1 MWIVAVAL
9 RRPIT
14 IIAMAALMLL
24 FGLYSFFSMSKDIFP
39 AVNLP
44 EVNLV
49 WYYPGMSAPE
59 IEKRIVNITERAASQ
74 TVTGVDH
81 IESNSFTGIGLVK
94 IYFQE
99 NASTAL
105 AISQL
110 SSVTNAIRNI
120 LPQGIAPPTIL
131 DFNATNVPI
140 IDVVSTSETL
150 SEMQLYDY
158 MFNFVGLFL
167 FTLPGVQSPA
177 PFGGA
182 TRQVMLNLDPAQ
194 LYAKGVAP
202 EDVLNTLETSNVIL
216 PGGTAK
222 FGNYEYVVALNG
234 SPIKVDEFNKIPIK
248 YQNNATVFVGDVAPA
263 SDSYAVQTDIARV
276 NGVRASFRYVLKLA
290 SASTLNVVNDVK
302 GVIPRINALAPKG
315 TKIYLAFDQSLF
327 VKDSLIDVFQE
338 IFIASVLVG
347 IMTIIFLGSWRSTL
361 IVITSIPLAIMTS
374 IAALHVT
381 GQTINIM
388 TLGGLA
394 LSVGMLVDDAT
405 VEVENIHR
413 NHAMGKPLAVA
424 ILDGAHQIAMP
435 ALVGTLCI
443 CIVFA
448 PVTMLKG
455 VSKFLFTPLA
465 MAVIFAMLTSYL
477 LSRTLVATMAINL
490 LPEDPNEHGIG
501 GRVGE
506 YLERFDHAFE
516 RFKGRYK
523 SGLTTAL
530 EHRGLVLGCIVVVIL
545 SSMLLLFAVGQDFFP
560 YVDAGQIKF
569 HVRVPAGTR
578 LEETERIMAKVENI
592 VRSTI
597 PTDELQLMTDHI
609 GLPVYWALLF
619 YQTDTIGPQDA
630 DLQIELSEKHH
641 PSLGY
646 IAKIRLAVNEQ
657 MPGVE
662 IYSQAADIT
671 SQVLN
676 FGLSSPIDVQFQGR
690 DAYASY
696 KLAVELLPKVK
707 TIPGAVDVR
716 IPETFDYPT
725 LKVNIDRSKA
735 LQLGISEDLAAQN
748 LLNSLASSV
757 VVAPNNWLD
766 WDTGVNYSVAVQTPQ
781 HVVNSFD
788 QVLKTPINPVLA
800 SSGLASNNTSSDSTS
815 SGTPQIQFVS
825 NIASI
830 EHTVT
835 PLGIAHMNV
844 LPVVDLNCGVEGRD
858 LGGVATDVQKA
869 INTLTH
875 IPPGTT
881 VQIRGQSQAMHE
893 AFGGMGQGLLLAM
906 VLVYLLM
913 AINFQSWLDPL
924 LIMMALPGA
933 LAGVLWMLVIWHT
946 SLNVQSLMGAIMSVG
961 VATTN
966 GNLLITFANEYME
979 KENVDPM
986 TAAIEAG
993 TTRLRPVLMTALAM
1007 ILGMLPMSLALGAG
1021 GGENAPLGRAV
1032 IGGLIAATFMTLL
1045 VIPIVYSFVG
1055 GTRISKLQ
1063 RDAQMRRILEQTEA
1077 AQEAKM

>member
-1 MWIVAVAL
+1 MWIVALAL
-9 RRPIT
+9 RRPVT
-14 IIAMAALMLL
+14 IVAMAALMML

-39 AVNLP
+39 AVNMP

-59 IEKRIVNITERAASQ
+59 IEKRIVNLTERATSQ

-81 IESNSFTGIGLVK
+81 IESNSMIGIGLIK
-94 IYFQE
+94 IYFQPG
-99 NASTAL
+99 ASTSL
-105 AISQL
+105 GISQL
-110 SSVTNAIRNI
+110 TAVTNAIKNS

-140 IDVVSTSETL
+140 IDVISTSETL

-182 TRQVMLNLDPAQ
+182 ERQVMLNLDPGR
-194 LYAKGVAP
+194 LYAKGMSP
-202 EDVLNTLETSNVIL
+202 QDVLDTLQTSNVIL

-222 FGNYEYVVALNG
+222 FGNYEYVVTING
-234 SPIKVDEFNKIPIK
+234 SPVHVDDFNQMPIK
-248 YQNNATVFVGDVAPA
+248 YQNNATVFVGDVAHA
-263 SDSYAVQTDIARV
+263 SDTYAVQTDIARV

-290 SASTLNVVNDVK
+290 SASTLNVVADVK
-302 GVIPRINALAPKG
+302 GVIPRVNALAPKG
-315 TKIYLAFDQSLF
+315 TKIFLAFDQSEF
-327 VKDSLIDVFQE
+327 VKESLIDVFQE

-413 NHAMGKPLAVA
+413 NHAMGKPLAVS

-443 CIVFA
+443 CIVFS
-448 PVTMLKG
+448 PVVMLQG

-490 LPEDPNEHGIG
+490 LPEDPNEHGVG
-501 GRVGE
+501 GRIGE
-506 YLERFDHAFE
+506 YLERFDKGFE
-516 RFKGRYK
+516 RFKEKYK

-530 EHRGLVLGCIVVVIL
+530 RHRGLVLACIAALVL
-545 SSMLLLFAVGQDFFP
+545 ASMLLFGAVGEDFFP
-560 YVDAGQIKF
+560 YVDAGQIKL
-569 HVRVPAGTR
+569 HVRVPPGIR
-578 LEETERIMAKVENI
+578 LEESERLLAQVEGI
-592 VRSTI
+592 VREVI
-597 PTDELQLMTDHI
+597 PPSELEIMTDHI

-630 DLQIELSEKHH
+630 DLQIQLSAKHH

-646 IAKIRLAVNEQ
+646 IAKIRKAVNER
-657 MPGVE
+657 MPGVQ

-676 FGLSSPIDVQFQGR
+676 FGLSAPIDIQFQSLN
-690 DAYASY
+690 AASLY
-696 KLAVELLPKVK
+696 KLAVQLLPKVK
-707 TIPGAVDVR
+707 TIPGIVDVR
-716 IPETFDYPT
+716 IPEVFDYPT
-725 LKVNIDRSKA
+725 LRLDVDRSKA
-735 LQLGISEDLAAQN
+735 LEFGISENQVAQN
-748 LLNSLASSV
+748 LLDSLASSV
-757 VVAPNNWLD
+757 VSTPNNWLD

-781 HVVNSFD
+781 HVVNSISE
-788 QVLKTPINPVLA
+788 VLKTPLNA
-800 SSGLASNNTSSDSTS
+800 NNNNGDSAQT
-815 SGTPQIQFVS
+815 QFVS
-825 NIASI
+825 NVTSYK
-830 EHTVT
+830 HTVT
-835 PLGIAHMNV
+835 PLGVAHMNV
-844 LPVVDLNCGVEGRD
+844 LPVVDVNCGVEGRD
-858 LGGVATDVQKA
+858 LGGVTADVQKA
-869 INTLTH
+869 INELQGV
-875 IPPGTT
+875 PPGTT
-881 VQIRGQSQAMHE
+881 VHILGQSQAMHE
-893 AFGGMGQGLLLAM
+893 AFGGLGRGLILAM

-913 AINFQSWLDPL
+913 AINYQSWLDPM

-933 LAGVLWMLVIWHT
+933 FAGVLWMLVVWHT
-946 SLNVQSLMGAIMSVG
+946 TLNVQSLMGAIMSVG

-979 KENVDPM
+979 KEGVDPI

-993 TTRLRPVLMTALAM
+993 ATRLRPVLMTALAM

-1055 GTRISKLQ
+1055 GSRVSKLQ
-1063 RDAQMRRILEQTEA
+1063 RDAQMRRILAQTEA
-1077 AQEAKM
+1077 AKEEQM

>member
-1 MWIVAVAL
+1 MWIVALAL
-9 RRPIT
+9 RRPVT
-14 IIAMAALMLL
+14 IIAMAALMML

-59 IEKRIVNITERAASQ
+59 IEKRIVNITERATSQ

-81 IESNSFTGIGLVK
+81 IESNSFNGIGLVK
-94 IYFQE
+94 IYFKE

-105 AISQL
+105 AIAQL
-110 SSVTNAIRNI
+110 SSVSSAIRNI

-150 SEMQLYDY
+150 TEMQLYDY

-182 TRQVMLNLDPAQ
+182 TRQVMLNLDPGR
-194 LYAKGVAP
+194 LYAKGISP
-202 EDVLNTLETSNVIL
+202 QDVLNTLETSNVIL

-222 FGNYEYVVALNG
+222 FGNYEYVVTLNG
-234 SPIKVDEFNKIPIK
+234 SPIKVDEFNHIPVK
-248 YQNNATVFVGDVAPA
+248 YQNNATVFVGDVAPV

-290 SASTLNVVNDVK
+290 SASTLDVVNDVK
-302 GVIPRINALAPKG
+302 GVVPRIMALAPKG
-315 TKIYLAFDQSLF
+315 TKIYLAFDQSTF
-327 VKDSLIDVFQE
+327 VKESLIDVFQE

-405 VEVENIHR
+405 VEIENIHR
-413 NHAMGKPLAVA
+413 NHAMGKPLAVS

-448 PVTMLKG
+448 PVAMLKG

-506 YLERFDHAFE
+506 YLERFDQGFE
-516 RFKGRYK
+516 RFKERYK
-523 SGLTTAL
+523 RGLTTAL
-530 EHRGLVLGCIVVVIL
+530 NHRGLVLGCVAVVIL
-545 SSMLLLFAVGQDFFP
+545 SSLLLFMAVGQDFFP
-560 YVDAGQIKF
+560 YVDAGQIKL

-592 VRSTI
+592 VRASV
-597 PTDELQLMTDHI
+597 PADELQLMTDHI

-646 IAKIRLAVNEQ
+646 IRKIREAVNEQ
-657 MPGVE
+657 LPGVQ

-676 FGLSSPIDVQFQGR
+676 FGLSAPIDVQFQGR
-690 DAYASY
+690 DAYSSY

-707 TIPGAVDVR
+707 AIPGAVDVR

-725 LKVNIDRSKA
+725 LKVNIDRAKA
-735 LQLGISEDLAAQN
+735 LQLGISENLAAQN

-788 QVLKTPINPVLA
+788 EVLKTPINPGLV
-800 SSGLASNNTSSDSTS
+800 SSNSYSTS
-815 SGTPQIQFVS
+815 ANSTATQTQFVS

-830 EHTVT
+830 KHTVT

-844 LPVVDLNCGVEGRD
+844 LPVIDLNCGVEGRD
-858 LGGVATDVQKA
+858 LGGVAADVQKA
-869 INTLTH
+869 IATLKD

-881 VQIRGQSQAMHE
+881 VQIRGQSAAMHE
-893 AFGGMGQGLLLAM
+893 AFGGMGSGLVLAM

-946 SLNVQSLMGAIMSVG
+946 TLNVQSLMGAIMSVG

-993 TTRLRPVLMTALAM
+993 TTRLRPVLMTAFAM

-1063 RDAQMRRILEQTEA
+1063 RDAQMRRIWEQTEA
-1077 AQEAKM
+1077 AKEAQM

>member
-1 MWIVAVAL
+1 MWIVALAL
-9 RRPIT
+9 RRPVT
-14 IIAMAALMLL
+14 IIAMAALMML

-39 AVNLP
+39 AVNIP

-59 IEKRIVNITERAASQ
+59 IEKRIVNITERATSQ

-81 IESNSFTGIGLVK
+81 IESNSFAGIGLIK
-94 IYFQE
+94 IYFKE

-110 SSVTNAIRNI
+110 SSVTSAIRNI

-140 IDVVSTSETL
+140 IDIVSTSETL
-150 SEMQLYDY
+150 TEMQLYDY

-182 TRQVMLNLDPAQ
+182 TRQVMLNLDPTR
-194 LYAKGVAP
+194 LYAKGVSP
-202 EDVLNTLETSNVIL
+202 QEVLNTLESSNIIL

-222 FGNYEYVVALNG
+222 FGNYEYMVTLNG
-234 SPIKVDEFNKIPIK
+234 SPLHVDEFNRIPIK
-248 YQNNATVFVGDVAPA
+248 YQNNATVFMGDVAPA

-290 SASTLNVVNDVK
+290 SASTLDVVKDVK
-302 GVIPRINALAPKG
+302 GVIPRIMALAPKG
-315 TKIYLAFDQSLF
+315 TRIYLAFDQSEF
-327 VKDSLIDVFQE
+327 VRDSLIDVFQE
-338 IFIASVLVG
+338 IFIASILVG
-347 IMTIIFLGSWRSTL
+347 IMTIVFLGSWRSTL

-394 LSVGMLVDDAT
+394 LSVGMHVDDAT
-405 VEVENIHR
+405 VEIENIHR
-413 NHAMGKPLAVA
+413 NHAMGKPLAVS

-435 ALVGTLCI
+435 TLVGTLCI

-448 PVTMLKG
+448 PVAMLQG

-465 MAVIFAMLTSYL
+465 MAVVFAMLTSYL
-477 LSRTLVATMAINL
+477 LSRTLVTTMAINL

-506 YLERFDHAFE
+506 YLKRFDQWFE
-516 RFKGRYK
+516 RSKERYRR
-523 SGLTTAL
+523 GLTTAL
-530 EHRGLVLGCIVVVIL
+530 HHRGLVLGCVGAVIL
-545 SSMLLLFAVGQDFFP
+545 SSILLLMAVGEDFFP
-560 YVDAGQIKF
+560 YVDAGQIRL

-592 VRSTI
+592 VRSVI
-597 PTDELQLMTDHI
+597 PRNELQLTTDHI

-630 DLQIELSEKHH
+630 DLQIELSKKHH

-646 IAKIRLAVNEQ
+646 IEEIRQAVNEQ
-657 MPGVE
+657 MPGVQ

-676 FGLSSPIDVQFQGR
+676 FGLSAPIDVQVQGR
-690 DAYASY
+690 DAYSSY
-696 KLAVELLPKVK
+696 KLAKELLPKIQ
-707 TIPGAVDVR
+707 TIPGSVDVR

-725 LKVNIDRSKA
+725 LQVNIDRAKA
-735 LQLGISEDLAAQN
+735 LQLGISENLAAQN
-748 LLNSLASSV
+748 VLNSLASSV

-766 WDTGVNYSVAVQTPQ
+766 WSTGVNYSVAVQTPQ
-781 HVVNSFD
+781 HIVNSID
-788 QVLKTPINPVLA
+788 EVLKTPISPDNV
-800 SSGLASNNTSSDSTS
+800 GNN
-815 SGTPQIQFVS
+815 GTGAQAQFLS
-825 NIASI
+825 NIASVQ
-830 EHTVT
+830 HTVT

-844 LPVVDLNCGVEGRD
+844 LPVIDLDCGVEGRD
-858 LGGVATDVQKA
+858 LGGVAADVQKA
-869 INTLTH
+869 INGLKDV
-875 IPPGTT
+875 PAGTT
-881 VQIRGQSQAMHE
+881 IQIRGQSQAMRE
-893 AFGGMGQGLLLAM
+893 AFGGMGRGLILAM

-933 LAGVLWMLVIWHT
+933 FAGVLWMLVIWHT
-946 SLNVQSLMGAIMSVG
+946 TLNVQSLMGAIMSVG

-979 KENVDPM
+979 KEGVDPI

-1055 GTRISKLQ
+1055 GTRVSKLQ

-1077 AQEAKM
+1077 AKEAQM

>member
-1 MWIVAVAL
+1 MWIVALAL
-9 RRPIT
+9 RRPVT
-14 IIAMAALMLL
+14 IIAMAALMML

-39 AVNLP
+39 AVNIP

-59 IEKRIVNITERAASQ
+59 IEKRIVNITERATSQ
-74 TVTGVDH
+74 TVSGVDH
-81 IESNSFTGIGLVK
+81 IESNSFSGIGVVK
-94 IYFQE
+94 IYFKE

-105 AISQL
+105 GISQL
-110 SSVTNAIRNI
+110 TSVTNAIRNI
-120 LPQGIAPPTIL
+120 LPQGIAPPTVL
-131 DFNATNVPI
+131 NYDATNVPI

-150 SEMQLYDY
+150 TEMQLYDY

-182 TRQVMLNLDPAQ
+182 TRQVMLNLDPTR
-194 LYAKGVAP
+194 LYAKGVSP
-202 EDVLNTLETSNVIL
+202 QDVLNTLETSNVIL

-222 FGNYEYVVALNG
+222 FGNYEYVVTLNG
-234 SPIKVDEFNKIPIK
+234 SPIHVDEFNRIPVK
-248 YQNNATVFVGDVAPA
+248 YQNNATVFLGDVAPA

-290 SASTLNVVNDVK
+290 SASTLDVVNDVK
-302 GVIPRINALAPKG
+302 GVIPRVMALAPKG
-315 TKIYLAFDQSLF
+315 TRIYLAFDQSEF
-327 VKDSLIDVFQE
+327 VRASLIDVFQE

-347 IMTIIFLGSWRSTL
+347 VMTIIFLGSWRSTL
-361 IVITSIPLAIMTS
+361 IVVTSIPLAIMTS
-374 IAALHVT
+374 IAALHIT

-448 PVTMLKG
+448 PVAMLKG

-465 MAVIFAMLTSYL
+465 LAVIFAMLTSYL

-506 YLERFDHAFE
+506 YLERFDRAFD
-516 RFKGRYK
+516 RFREKYK
-523 SGLTTAL
+523 AGLTTAL
-530 EHRGLVLGCIVVVIL
+530 HHRGLVLGCIGAVIL
-545 SSMLLLFAVGQDFFP
+545 SSLLLLMAVGQDFFP

-578 LEETERIMAKVENI
+578 LEETERLMAKVENI
-592 VRSTI
+592 VRSVV
-597 PTDELQLMTDHI
+597 PPKELQLITDHI

-619 YQTDTIGPQDA
+619 YQTDTVGPQDA
-630 DLQIELSEKHH
+630 DLQIELSKKHH

-646 IAKIRLAVNEQ
+646 INQIRRAVNEQ
-657 MPGVE
+657 LPGVQ

-676 FGLSSPIDVQFQGR
+676 FGLSAPIDVQFQGR
-690 DAYASY
+690 DAYSSY
-696 KLAVELLPKVK
+696 KLAVELLPKIK
-707 TIPGAVDVR
+707 TIPGVVDVR

-725 LKVNIDRSKA
+725 LRVNIDRTKA
-735 LQLGISEDLAAQN
+735 LQLGISESLAAQN
-748 LLNSLASSV
+748 VLDSLASSV

-766 WDTGVNYSVAVQTPQ
+766 WDNGVNYSVAVQTPQ
-781 HVVNSFD
+781 HVVNSID
-788 QVLKTPINPVLA
+788 EVLKTPINPTGHIDGI
-800 SSGLASNNTSSDSTS
+800 SSSST
-815 SGTPQIQFVS
+815 TPQTQFVS
-825 NIASI
+825 NIASVK
-830 EHTVT
+830 HTVT

-858 LGGVATDVQKA
+858 LGGVAADVKQA
-869 INTLTH
+869 IGQLKDV
-875 IPPGTT
+875 PPGTT
-881 VQIRGQSQAMHE
+881 IQIRGQSEAMHE
-893 AFGGMGQGLLLAM
+893 AFGGMGRGLILAM

-913 AINFQSWLDPL
+913 ATNYQSWLDPL
-924 LIMMALPGA
+924 LIMIALPGA
-933 LAGVLWMLVIWHT
+933 FAGVLWMLVLWHT
-946 SLNVQSLMGAIMSVG
+946 TLNVQSLMGAIMSVG

-979 KENVDPM
+979 KEGVDPL

-1055 GTRISKLQ
+1055 GARVSKLQ
-1063 RDAQMRRILEQTEA
+1063 RDAQMRRTWAQTEA
-1077 AQEAKM
+1077 AKEAQM

>member
-1 MWIVAVAL
+1 MWIVALAL
-9 RRPIT
+9 RRPVT
-14 IIAMAALMLL
+14 IVAMAALMML

-39 AVNLP
+39 AVNMP

-59 IEKRIVNITERAASQ
+59 IEKRIVNLTERATSQ

-81 IESNSFTGIGLVK
+81 IQSNSMIGIGLIK
-94 IYFQE
+94 IYFQQG
-99 NASTAL
+99 ASTAL
-105 AISQL
+105 AIAQL
-110 SSVTNAIRNI
+110 TAVTNAIKNS

-140 IDVVSTSETL
+140 LDVISTSETL

-182 TRQVMLNLDPAQ
+182 ERQVMLNLDPGR
-194 LYAKGVAP
+194 LYAKGISP
-202 EDVLNTLETSNVIL
+202 QDVLDTLQTSNVIL

-222 FGNYEYVVALNG
+222 FGNYEYVVTLNG
-234 SPIKVDEFNKIPIK
+234 SPIHVDDFNQMPIK
-248 YQNNATVFVGDVAPA
+248 YQNNATVFVGDVAHA
-263 SDSYAVQTDIARV
+263 SDTYAVQTNIARV

-290 SASTLNVVNDVK
+290 SASTLNVANDVK

-315 TKIYLAFDQSLF
+315 TRIFLAFDQSEF
-327 VKDSLIDVFQE
+327 VKESLIDVFQE

-413 NHAMGKPLAVA
+413 NHAMGKPLAVS

-443 CIVFA
+443 CIVFS
-448 PVTMLKG
+448 PVVMLQG
-455 VSKFLFTPLA
+455 VSKYLFTPLA

-501 GRVGE
+501 GRIGV
-506 YLERFDHAFE
+506 YLERFDKGFE
-516 RFKGRYK
+516 RFKERYK
-523 SGLTTAL
+523 RGLTTAL
-530 EHRGLVLGCIVVVIL
+530 HHRGLVLACIAAVVL
-545 SSMLLLFAVGQDFFP
+545 SSLLLFAAVGEDFFP
-560 YVDAGQIKF
+560 YVDAGQIKL
-569 HVRVPAGTR
+569 HVRVPPGIR
-578 LEETERIMAKVENI
+578 LEESERLLARVEGI
-592 VRSTI
+592 VREVI
-597 PTDELQLMTDHI
+597 PPGELEIMTDNI
-609 GLPVYWALLF
+609 GLPIYWALLF
-619 YQTDTIGPQDA
+619 YQTDTISPQDA
-630 DLQIELSEKHH
+630 DLQIQLSEKHH

-646 IAKIRLAVNEQ
+646 IDKIRKAVNER
-657 MPGVE
+657 MPGVQ

-676 FGLSSPIDVQFQGR
+676 FGLSAPIDIQFQSLN
-690 DAYASY
+690 AASSY
-696 KLAVELLPKVK
+696 KLAVQLLPKVQA
-707 TIPGAVDVR
+707 IPGIVDVR
-716 IPETFDYPT
+716 IPEVFDYPT
-725 LKVNIDRSKA
+725 LRLDVDRSKA
-735 LQLGISEDLAAQN
+735 LEMGLSENQVVQN
-748 LLNSLASSV
+748 LLDSLASSV
-757 VVAPNNWLD
+757 VSTPNNWLD
-766 WDTGVNYSVAVQTPQ
+766 WETGVNYSVAVQTPQ
-781 HVVNSFD
+781 HVVNSIAE
-788 QVLKTPINPVLA
+788 VLKTPLNA
-800 SSGLASNNTSSDSTS
+800 NTNNGDSAQT
-815 SGTPQIQFVS
+815 QFVS
-825 NIASI
+825 NVTSYK
-830 EHTVT
+830 HTVT
-835 PLGIAHMNV
+835 PIGVAHMNV
-844 LPVVDLNCGVEGRD
+844 LPVVDVNCGVEGRD
-858 LGGVATDVQKA
+858 LGGVTADVQKA
-869 INTLTH
+869 IKELQGV
-875 IPPGTT
+875 PPGTT
-881 VQIRGQSQAMHE
+881 VHILGQSQAMFE
-893 AFGGMGQGLLLAM
+893 AFGGLGRGLILAM
-906 VLVYLLM
+906 VLVYILM
-913 AINFQSWLDPL
+913 AINYQSWLDPA

-933 LAGVLWMLVIWHT
+933 FAGVLWMLVIWHT
-946 SLNVQSLMGAIMSVG
+946 TLNVQSLMGAIMSVG

-979 KENVDPM
+979 KEGVDPI

-993 TTRLRPVLMTALAM
+993 ATRLRPVLMTALAM
-1007 ILGMLPMSLALGAG
+1007 ILGMLPMALALGAG

-1055 GTRISKLQ
+1055 GTRVSKLQ
-1063 RDAQMRRILEQTEA
+1063 RDAQMRRTLAQTEA
-1077 AQEAKM
+1077 AKEEQM

>member
-1 MWIVAVAL
+1 MWIVALAL
-9 RRPIT
+9 RRPVT
-14 IIAMAALMLL
+14 IIAMAALMML

-39 AVNLP
+39 AVNIP

-59 IEKRIVNITERAASQ
+59 IEKRIVNITERATSQ
-74 TVTGVDH
+74 TVSGVDH
-81 IESNSFTGIGLVK
+81 IESNSFSGIGVVK
-94 IYFQE
+94 IYFKE

-105 AISQL
+105 GISQL
-110 SSVTNAIRNI
+110 TSVTNAIRNI
-120 LPQGIAPPTIL
+120 LPQGIAPPTVL
-131 DFNATNVPI
+131 NYDATNVPI

-150 SEMQLYDY
+150 TEMQLYDY

-182 TRQVMLNLDPAQ
+182 TRQVMLNLDPTR
-194 LYAKGVAP
+194 LYAKGVSP
-202 EDVLNTLETSNVIL
+202 QDVLNTLETSNVIL

-222 FGNYEYVVALNG
+222 FGNYEYVVTLNG
-234 SPIKVDEFNKIPIK
+234 SPIHVDEFNRIPVK
-248 YQNNATVFVGDVAPA
+248 YQNNATVFLGDVAPA

-290 SASTLNVVNDVK
+290 SASTLDVVNDVK
-302 GVIPRINALAPKG
+302 GVIPRVMALAPKG
-315 TKIYLAFDQSLF
+315 TRIYLAFDQSEF
-327 VKDSLIDVFQE
+327 VRASLIDVFQE

-347 IMTIIFLGSWRSTL
+347 VMTIIFLGSWRSTL
-361 IVITSIPLAIMTS
+361 IVVTSIPLAIMTS
-374 IAALHVT
+374 IAALHIT

-448 PVTMLKG
+448 PVAMLKG

-465 MAVIFAMLTSYL
+465 LAVIFAMLTSYL

-506 YLERFDHAFE
+506 YLERFDRAFD
-516 RFKGRYK
+516 RFREKYK
-523 SGLTTAL
+523 AGLTTAL
-530 EHRGLVLGCIVVVIL
+530 HHRGLVLGCIGAVIL
-545 SSMLLLFAVGQDFFP
+545 SSLLLLMAVGQDFFP

-578 LEETERIMAKVENI
+578 LEETERLMAKVENI
-592 VRSTI
+592 VRSVV
-597 PTDELQLMTDHI
+597 PPKELQLITDHI

-619 YQTDTIGPQDA
+619 YQTDTVGPQDA
-630 DLQIELSEKHH
+630 DLQIELSKKHH

-646 IAKIRLAVNEQ
+646 INQIRRAVNEQ
-657 MPGVE
+657 LPGVQ

-676 FGLSSPIDVQFQGR
+676 FGLSAPIDVQFQGR
-690 DAYASY
+690 DAYSSY
-696 KLAVELLPKVK
+696 KLAVELLPKIK
-707 TIPGAVDVR
+707 TIPGVVDVR

-725 LKVNIDRSKA
+725 LRVNIDRTKA
-735 LQLGISEDLAAQN
+735 LQLGISENLAAQN
-748 LLNSLASSV
+748 VLDSLASSV

-766 WDTGVNYSVAVQTPQ
+766 WDNGVNYSVAVQTPQ
-781 HVVNSFD
+781 HVVNSID
-788 QVLKTPINPVLA
+788 EVLKTPINPTGHIDGI
-800 SSGLASNNTSSDSTS
+800 SSST
-815 SGTPQIQFVS
+815 TPQTQFVS
-825 NIASI
+825 NIASVK
-830 EHTVT
+830 HTVT

-858 LGGVATDVQKA
+858 LGGVAADVKQA
-869 INTLTH
+869 IGQLKDV
-875 IPPGTT
+875 PPGTT
-881 VQIRGQSQAMHE
+881 IQIRGQSEAMHE
-893 AFGGMGQGLLLAM
+893 AFGGMGRGLILAM

-913 AINFQSWLDPL
+913 ATNYQSWLDPL
-924 LIMMALPGA
+924 LIMIALPGA
-933 LAGVLWMLVIWHT
+933 FAGVLWMLVLWHT
-946 SLNVQSLMGAIMSVG
+946 TLNVQSLMGAIMSVG

-979 KENVDPM
+979 KEGVDPL

-1055 GTRISKLQ
+1055 GARVSKLQ
-1063 RDAQMRRILEQTEA
+1063 RDAQMRRTWAQTEA
-1077 AQEAKM
+1077 AKEAQM

>member
-1 MWIVAVAL
+1 MWIVELAL
-9 RRPIT
+9 RRPVT
-14 IIAMAALMLL
+14 IIAMAALMML
-24 FGLYSFFSMSKDIFP
+24 FGLFSFFSMSKDIFP

-59 IEKRIVNITERAASQ
+59 IEKRIVNITERATSQ

-81 IESNSFTGIGLVK
+81 IESNSFTGIGLIK

-110 SSVTNAIRNI
+110 SSVTSAIRNI

-182 TRQVMLNLDPAQ
+182 TRQVMLNLDPTR
-194 LYAKGVAP
+194 LYAKGVSP
-202 EDVLNTLETSNVIL
+202 QDVLNTLETSNVIL

-222 FGNYEYVVALNG
+222 FGNYEYVVTLNG
-234 SPIKVDEFNKIPIK
+234 SPIKVDAFNKIPIK
-248 YQNNATVFVGDVAPA
+248 YENNATVFVGDVAPA

-290 SASTLNVVNDVK
+290 SASTLDVVNDVK

-315 TKIYLAFDQSLF
+315 TKIYLAFDQSTF
-327 VKDSLIDVFQE
+327 VRESLIDVFQE

-374 IAALHVT
+374 IAALHIT

-405 VEVENIHR
+405 VEIENIHR

-435 ALVGTLCI
+435 AMVGTLCI

-448 PVTMLKG
+448 PVAMLKG

-501 GRVGE
+501 GVIGE
-506 YLERFDHAFE
+506 YLKRFDQSFE
-516 RFKGRYK
+516 GFKEKYRR
-523 SGLTTAL
+523 GLTTAL
-530 EHRGLVLGCIVVVIL
+530 HHRGLVLGCLGAVIG
-545 SSMLLLFAVGQDFFP
+545 SSFLLLGVVGEDFFP

-569 HVRVPAGTR
+569 HVRVPAGIR
-578 LEETERIMAKVENI
+578 LEETERIMARVENI
-592 VRSTI
+592 VRDSI
-597 PTDELQLMTDHI
+597 PPNELELMTDHI

-641 PSLGY
+641 ASLGY
-646 IAKIRLAVNEQ
+646 ISKIRQAVNEQ
-657 MPGVE
+657 LPGVQ

-676 FGLSSPIDVQFQGR
+676 FGLSAPIDVQFQGR
-690 DAYASY
+690 DAYSSY
-696 KLAVELLPKVK
+696 KLAVELLPKIK
-707 TIPGAVDVR
+707 NIPGAVDVR

-725 LKVNIDRSKA
+725 LQVNIDRAKA
-735 LQLGISEDLAAQN
+735 LQLGISENLAAQN

-781 HVVNSFD
+781 HIVNSID
-788 QVLKTPINPVLA
+788 EVLKTPISPVLV
-800 SSGLASNNTSSDSTS
+800 GNNSTS
-815 SGTPQIQFVS
+815 STTDQQTQFVS
-825 NIASI
+825 NIASVK
-830 EHTVT
+830 HTTT

-858 LGGVATDVQKA
+858 LGGVAADVRKA
-869 INTLTH
+869 IGTLKD
-875 IPPGTT
+875 IPAGTT
-881 VQIRGQSQAMHE
+881 VQIRGQSEAMHQ
-893 AFGGMGQGLLLAM
+893 AFGGMGQGLVLAM

-933 LAGVLWMLVIWHT
+933 FAGVIWMLVIWHT
-946 SLNVQSLMGAIMSVG
+946 TLNVQSLMGAIMSVG

-979 KENVDPM
+979 KENVDPL

-1045 VIPIVYSFVG
+1045 VVPIVYSFVG

-1077 AQEAKM
+1077 AKEAQM